1 VSVAVD
7 GDTIVVGASL
17 DDANDNGVR
26 SGSGY
31 VFTRSGTVWAKQ
43 EQLTASDGDSNDSFG
58 VSVAVDGDTIVI
70 GAALNDANDNGAD
83 SGSAYVFTRN
93 GVVWSQQGKLTAS
106 DGASDDSFGVSV
118 AVDGDTIVVG
128 ASLDDANDNGVRS
141 GSGYVFTRSG
151 TVWAKQEQ
159 LVASDG
165 ASEDFFGRSVAVSGD
180 TIVIAAPYD
189 DDNGFDSGSVYIYST
204 NAVPSPAPN
213 PAPNPTPNPVPNPG
227 ATTTVPTMS
236 PASMNA
242 NDFCAAAQGPLIPD
256 GILVTGSTVGSS
268 FDNVGFCGTSNTGP
282 GIWFF
287 FVGTGERFTA
297 DTCNSR
303 TNFDTKLS
311 IFAGFDCNGL
321 VCLDGVDDGCGLQS
335 SISFDTEL
343 GETYWILLHGWGM
356 NAAGNY
362 GLTLSGSTFFG

>member
-1 VSVAVD
+1 ME
-7 GDTIVVGASL
+7 ASL
-17 DDANDNGVR
+17 CNEATNYDTAMSVF
-26 SGSGY
+26 SGDC
-31 VFTRSGTVWAKQ
+31 
-43 EQLTASDGDSNDSFG
+43 LNLDC
-58 VSVAVDGDTIVI
+58 VAG
-70 GAALNDANDNGAD
+70 N
-83 SGSAYVFTRN
+83 RN
-93 GVVWSQQGKLTAS
+93 GVSTTCGSKSELSWVSALNTRYYILVHGWDVRVGEFGLTVKELPSAVNNDFCVRAEMLS
-106 DGASDDSFGVSV
+106 ISSSVITGSTTDATVDTTPTCTGIDSV
-118 AVDGDTIVVG
+118 APGVWYSVAGTGEKLIASTCNGQGRSDTDFDTRISVFRGGCGSLECVVG
-128 ASLDDANDNGVRS
+128 
-141 GSGYVFTRSG
+141 
-151 TVWAKQEQ
+151 
-159 LVASDG
+159 
-165 ASEDFFGRSVAVSGD
+165 
-180 TIVIAAPYD
+180 
-189 DDNGFDSGSVYIYST
+189 DDNGCSLQSRVIWTSKVDETYYIHIHGASNRSGNYGLVVDKF
-204 NAVPSPAPN
+204 VP
-213 PAPNPTPNPVPNPG
+213 VQ
-227 ATTTVPTMS
+227 V
-236 PASMNA
+236 

-256 GILVTGSTVGSS
+256 GKLVTGSTVGSS